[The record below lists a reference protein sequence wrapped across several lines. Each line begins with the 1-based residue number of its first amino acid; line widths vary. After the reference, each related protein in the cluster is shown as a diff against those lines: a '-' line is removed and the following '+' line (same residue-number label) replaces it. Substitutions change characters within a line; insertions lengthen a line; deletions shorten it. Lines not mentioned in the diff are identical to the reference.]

1 MTTEDVRWKQ
11 RFSNF
16 LKALT
21 LLGEAV
27 QLRSQRILTDL
38 ESQGLIQRFELT
50 HELAWNVLKDYLEY
64 QGPTLMTGS
73 RDTIRTAF
81 NRHLIDDG
89 ETWME
94 MIKSRNLSSH
104 IYDVETINDIVEKI
118 IDSYYPL
125 FVAFK
130 DKMNTLL
137 DKIDP

>member
-1 MTTEDVRWKQ
+1 MDDIRWKQ

-27 QLRSQRILTDL
+27 QLRSQRELSDL
-38 ESQGLIQRFELT
+38 ESQGFVQRFEFT

-64 QGPTLMTGS
+64 QGQTFITGS
-73 RDTIRTAF
+73 RDAVREAF
-81 NRHLIDDG
+81 NRNLIDDG

-104 IYDVETINDIVEKI
+104 LYDVETINSVIEKI
-118 IDSYYPL
+118 TDSYYPL

-130 DKMNTLL
+130 DKMNLL
-137 DKIDP
+137 AH

>member
-1 MTTEDVRWKQ
+1 MTSDDIRWKQ

-27 QLRSQRILTDL
+27 QLRSQRVLTDL
-38 ESQGLIQRFELT
+38 ESQGFVQRFEFT

-64 QGPTLMTGS
+64 QGQTFITGS
-73 RDTIRTAF
+73 RDAVREAF
-81 NRHLIDDG
+81 NRNLIDDG

-104 IYDVETINDIVEKI
+104 LYDLETINSIIEKI
-118 IDSYYPL
+118 TDSYYPL

-130 DKMNTLL
+130 NKMNLLL
-137 DKIDP
+137 DQ